1 MPNPNNVDT
10 TAPVIAS
17 HSVDIAA
24 PLETV
29 WHLHTDV
36 NRWPEWQTDIT
47 AAHAEGAFVRGGSF
61 TWTSYGFTVTSTIYQ
76 VKERS
81 RILWGG
87 TADGITGIH
96 EWIFKETP
104 TGVRVE
110 TNESFAGEPVKAD
123 ANAMQA
129 MLDTSLSSWLGHL
142 KMAAESVT

>member
-1 MPNPNNVDT
+1 MARGVNFQPSPEGQDSAVVD
-10 TAPVIAS
+10 
-17 HSVDIAA
+17 
-24 PLETV
+24 
-29 WHLHTDV
+29 
-36 NRWPEWQTDIT
+36 
-47 AAHAEGAFVRGGSF
+47 
-61 TWTSYGFTVTSTIYQ
+61 
-76 VKERS
+76 
-81 RILWGG
+81 
-87 TADGITGIH
+87 ITGIH